1 MVVELGHYALIL
13 ALLLAAAQ
21 SFFGIAGPALGRERW
36 LSVAPSAA
44 TGQFVFLVLAV
55 GTLVNAFV
63 QDDFSVRYV
72 AENSNTALPLFYRVT
87 ALWGAHEGSLL
98 LWVTVLGGW
107 TMAVVARLRFLPPA
121 FGARVLGVLGL
132 ISFGFLLFTLCTSDP
147 FARLSPAVPDGNDLN
162 PVLQD
167 FALAVHPPILYT
179 GYVGFAVSFAFA
191 CAAMIEG
198 RRDQLWARWM
208 RPWTIIAWAF
218 LGWGIALGSWWAYY
232 ELGWG
237 GFWFWD
243 PVENAS
249 FMPWLVGTALIHSLA
264 VTDKRGLFK
273 SWTLLLAVAAFS
285 LSLLGTFLVRSGVLV
300 SVHSFA
306 ADPRRGIFILVFL
319 IAMIGGALAL
329 YAWRAPRMVSAA
341 GFELI
346 SRESFLLFNNL
357 LLVIAAAVVF
367 GGTMA
372 PLIAD
377 TLHLGTLSVGP
388 PYFNPSFLVPM
399 LPLLALL
406 SLGIHARW
414 RRGALSEARRALLIT
429 LGAALVLAAAL
440 VFGVYAHPLALT
452 PIGATLGL
460 WIILSSLIDPVNRLR
475 RGLRV
480 PAAIAGMA
488 IAHIGLGMFVVGI
501 TFVQSNTLERDV
513 ALKPGQSVQLS
524 HYRFRYDGVESIE
537 GPNYEG
543 VRGTVTVT
551 RDGEP
556 LTVMHPE
563 KRRFW
568 VQGSVQTTAAIA
580 PGLSRDLLA
589 ALGDDVGD
597 GAYSLRLQYRPL
609 IRFIWLGALIMAIGG
624 VTVAVGRRQRGAGW
638 SAARET
644 APLGSKAGALSG
656 GATTGSP

>member
-21 SFFGIAGPALGRERW
+21 AFFGLAGPALGRERW
-36 LSVAPSAA
+36 LAAVPSAA
-44 TGQFVFLVLAV
+44 TGQFVFLVLAAGV
-55 GTLVNAFV
+55 LINAFV

-72 AENSNTALPLFYRVT
+72 AENSNSALPLFYRVT

-98 LWVTVLGGW
+98 LWVVVLGAW
-107 TMAVVARLRFLPPA
+107 TMAVVARLRFLPPL
-121 FGARVLGVLGL
+121 FGSRVLGVLGL

-147 FARLSPAVPDGNDLN
+147 FTRLNPAVPDGNDLN

-208 RPWTIIAWAF
+208 RPWTVIAWAF

-249 FMPWLVGTALIHSLA
+249 FMPWLVGTALIHSIA

-319 IAMIGGALAL
+319 IVMIGGALVL
-329 YAWRAPRMVSAA
+329 YAWRAPRMISAA
-341 GFELI
+341 GFELV

-357 LLVIAAAVVF
+357 LLVIAAMVVF

-372 PLIAD
+372 PLIAS
-377 TLHLGTLSVGP
+377 T
-388 PYFNPSFLVPM
+388 
-399 LPLLALL
+399 
-406 SLGIHARW
+406 
-414 RRGALSEARRALLIT
+414 
-429 LGAALVLAAAL
+429 
-440 VFGVYAHPLALT
+440 FGLYTHPLPLT
-452 PIGATLGL
+452 PIGATLGF
-460 WIILSSLIDPVNRLR
+460 WIILSSLIDPLNRLR
-475 RGLRV
+475 RRLRV
-480 PAAIAGMA
+480 PAAIAGMTL
-488 IAHIGLGMFVVGI
+488 AHIGLGMFVVGI
-501 TFVQSNTLERDV
+501 TFVQSNTIERDV

-524 HYRFRYDGVESIE
+524 HYLFRYDGVESIE

-543 VRGTVTVT
+543 VRGMVTVT
-551 RDGEP
+551 RDGKP
-556 LTVMHPE
+556 VTVLRPE

-580 PGLSRDLLA
+580 PGLSRDLLV
-589 ALGDDVGD
+589 ALGDDVGA
-597 GAYSLRLQYRPL
+597 GAYSLRFQYRPL

-624 VTVAVGRRQRGAGW
+624 VTVVVGRRQRG
-638 SAARET
+638 
-644 APLGSKAGALSG
+644 GALSPVTQPLG
-656 GATTGSP
+656 LASGAGRPQ

>member
-21 SFFGIAGPALGRERW
+21 AFFGLAGPALGRERW
-36 LSVAPSAA
+36 LAAVPSAA
-44 TGQFVFLVLAV
+44 TGQFVFLVLAAGV
-55 GTLVNAFV
+55 LINAFV

-72 AENSNTALPLFYRVT
+72 AENSNSALPLFYRVT

-98 LWVTVLGGW
+98 LWVVVLGAW
-107 TMAVVARLRFLPPA
+107 TMAVVARLRFLPPL
-121 FGARVLGVLGL
+121 FGSRVLGVLGL

-147 FARLSPAVPDGNDLN
+147 FTRLNPAVPDGNDLN

-208 RPWTIIAWAF
+208 RPWTVIAWAF

-249 FMPWLVGTALIHSLA
+249 FMPWLVGTALIHSIA

-319 IAMIGGALAL
+319 IVMIGGALVL
-329 YAWRAPRMVSAA
+329 YAWRAPRMISAA
-341 GFELI
+341 GFELV

-357 LLVIAAAVVF
+357 LLVIAAMVVF

-372 PLIAD
+372 PLIAS

-406 SLGIHARW
+406 SVGIHARW
-414 RRGALSEARRALLIT
+414 RRGALGEARRSLLLT
-429 LGAALVLAAAL
+429 LGLSLVLAIAL
-440 VFGVYAHPLALT
+440 AFGLYTHPLPLT
-452 PIGATLGL
+452 PIGATLGF
-460 WIILSSLIDPVNRLR
+460 WIILSSLIDPLNRLR
-475 RGLRV
+475 RRLRV
-480 PAAIAGMA
+480 PAAIAGMTL
-488 IAHIGLGMFVVGI
+488 AHIGLGMFVVGI
-501 TFVQSNTLERDV
+501 TFVQSNTIERDV
-513 ALKPGQSVQLS
+513 ALKPGESVQLS

-543 VRGTVTVT
+543 VRGMVTVT
-551 RDGEP
+551 RDGKP
-556 LTVMHPE
+556 VTVLRPE

-580 PGLSRDLLA
+580 PGLSRDLLV
-589 ALGDDVGD
+589 ALGDDVGA
-597 GAYSLRLQYRPL
+597 GAYSLRFQYRPL

-624 VTVAVGRRQRGAGW
+624 VTVVVGRRQRG
-638 SAARET
+638 
-644 APLGSKAGALSG
+644 GALSAVTQPLG
-656 GATTGSP
+656 LASGAGRPQ

>member
-1 MVVELGHYALIL
+1 MIVELGHYALIL

-21 SFFGIAGPALGRERW
+21 AFFGLAGPALGRERW
-36 LSVAPSAA
+36 LGAAPSAA
-44 TGQFVFLVLAV
+44 AGQLVFLALATTVLV
-55 GTLVNAFV
+55 HAFV
-63 QDDFSVRYV
+63 ENDFSVRYV
-72 AENSNTALPLFYRVT
+72 AENSNSALPLFYRIA

-98 LWVTVLGGW
+98 LWIDVLSLW
-107 TMAVVARLRFLPPA
+107 TIAVVARLRFLPPA
-121 FGARVLGVLGL
+121 FGTRVLGVLGL
-132 ISFGFLLFTLCTSDP
+132 VSFGFLAFTLFTSDP
-147 FARLSPAVPDGNDLN
+147 FVRLTPPVPDGNDLN

-167 FALAVHPPILYT
+167 FALAIHPPILYT

-208 RPWTIIAWAF
+208 RPWTVIAWAF
-218 LGWGIALGSWWAYY
+218 LAWGIALGSWWAYY

-273 SWTLLLAVAAFS
+273 SWTLLLAVATFS

-319 IAMIGGALAL
+319 ILMIGGALTL
-329 YAWRAPRMVSAA
+329 YAWRAPRMVSQA

-346 SRESFLLFNNL
+346 SREAFLLFNNL
-357 LLVIAAAVVF
+357 LLVIAATVVF

-372 PLIAD
+372 PLIAG

-388 PYFNPSFLVPM
+388 PYFNPSFLVPV

-414 RRGALSEARRALLIT
+414 RRGGLRESRRRLIVSF
-429 LGAALVLAAAL
+429 AFSVVLALAL
-440 VFGVYAHPLALT
+440 VFGVYAHPLPLT
-452 PIGATLGL
+452 PIGAVLGV
-460 WIILSSLIDPVNRLR
+460 WIILSSLIDPLDRLR
-475 RGLRV
+475 RGIRV
-480 PAAIAGMA
+480 PAAIIGMA
-488 IAHIGLGMFVVGI
+488 IAHIGLGMFVLGI
-501 TFVQSNTLERDV
+501 TFVQSNTLERDI
-513 ALKPGQSVQLS
+513 ALKPGGSVTLGS
-524 HYRFRYDGVESIE
+524 YNFRFDGVQNIE

-543 VRGTVTVT
+543 LRGTVTVT
-551 RDGEP
+551 SDGKP
-556 LTVMHPE
+556 VTVLHPE

-580 PGLSRDLLA
+580 DGLHRDLLA
-589 ALGDDVGD
+589 SLGDDVGA
-597 GAYSLRLQYRPL
+597 GAYSLRFQYRPL
-609 IRFIWLGALIMAIGG
+609 IRFVWLGAFIMAMGG
-624 VTVAVGRRQRGAGW
+624 VTVVIGRRQRGAGW
-638 SAARET
+638 AEAAQRAT
-644 APLGSKAGALSG
+644 VAADSGA
-656 GATTGSP
+656 A